1 MAMSRD
7 GYHIMIDCRKHSELL
22 RAKGFSFD
30 QIADIFTLYH
40 DVSPLKLHRYAH
52 GLTGAQAVAAYNDL
66 DPAGTAAMRVPRLYV
81 FEGWPDSERRPNARA
96 LTIFAQIYHTTARRL
111 VTDEMY
117 ASYSPN
123 DRDLIDRTDHRH
135 LDSQG
140 SRHAPGTVATRAS
153 MELEAVRASGTV
165 PAALTPAG
173 CAALLR
179 ALRAE
184 EADVKRRD
192 LLFELALAM
201 GGAPALVLLRHLS
214 PPEKD
219 RLATAV
225 RTSGRVDAGTVEV
238 IEKLTARCRRL
249 DDDFGPETVLPVVD
263 AQRELVAGLLRGE
276 TLLPA
281 LRDRLTYAYAQL
293 SQLAGYLQY
302 DLMDYAGAQRRYR
315 EALGAAHQIA
325 DPTLITY
332 LHTCLSNIFLRQG
345 QTGRALDHIYA
356 AEGWARRSP
365 SALLRSLHAIDMARA
380 LARSGS
386 VRESEHALARSRQL
400 VSQPRSEADP
410 SYLYW
415 WTPIGVQRNT
425 AYCMLAWGRLTDAI
439 DSAEQALA
447 IPMTRK
453 IAHGE
458 ALLYYAEALTRKREI
473 PAAVDKIRGAAHLA
487 GSHSSGQLTDSVRQA
502 RTRLQP
508 WAGNK
513 HVRHLDEE
521 LRSLSIVSQIKE

>member
-1 MAMSRD
+1 MTMSRD

-30 QIADIFTLYH
+30 QIADIFTLHH
-40 DVSPLKLHRYAH
+40 DVSPLKLHRYAN

-96 LTIFAQIYHTTARRL
+96 LAIFAQIYHTTARRL
-111 VTDEMY
+111 VTDETY
-117 ASYSPN
+117 ASYNPN

-140 SRHAPGTVATRAS
+140 SRHAPSARATRAS
-153 MELEAVRASGTV
+153 MEPEAVRASGTV
-165 PAALTPAG
+165 PAVLTRKD

-184 EADVKRRD
+184 EVDVRRRD

-201 GGAPALVLLRHLS
+201 GGAPAVALLRHLS

-219 RLATAV
+219 RLVAVV

-249 DDDFGPETVLPVVD
+249 DDDFGPEVVLPVVD
-263 AQRELVAGLLRGE
+263 AQRELVAGLLHGE

-281 LRDRLTYAYAQL
+281 LRDRLTHAYAQL
-293 SQLAGYLQY
+293 SQLAGYVHHDVL
-302 DLMDYAGAQRRYR
+302 DYEGARRSYQD
-315 EALGAAHQIA
+315 ALTAAHQIA
-325 DPTLITY
+325 DARLIAY
-332 LHTCLSNIFLRQG
+332 LHILLSRMAAYQG
-345 QTGRALDHIYA
+345 RMGEALDHSYA
-356 AEGWARRSP
+356 AQGWARRGP
-365 SALLRSLHAIDMARA
+365 SNLVRSVQAMELSRV

-386 VRESEHALARSRQL
+386 IGESERALAHSVRFAEE
-400 VSQPRSEADP
+400 PRDETDP
-410 SYLYW
+410 AYLYW
-415 WTPIGVQRNT
+415 WTASQVQSC
-425 AYCMLAWGRLTDAI
+425 ASDCLLAWGHLNEAI
-439 DSAEQALA
+439 TSAEKVLALRTT
-447 IPMTRK
+447 PQFLRGQT
-453 IAHGE
+453 
-458 ALLYYAEALTRKREI
+458 LLQCAEALTQKREI
-473 PAAVDKIRGAAHLA
+473 PAAVDKIRSAAHLT
-487 GSHSSGQLTDSVRQA
+487 GSHSSGRLADSVRQA

-521 LRSLSIVSQIKE
+521 LRSLGIVSQVKV